1 MRVPGCL
8 LITSLVLCFLRLGR
22 QLTTRCVC
30 SSGAPTTTFP
40 RPATEAW
47 EKRRSMITP
56 SCTITC
62 RLRKSLLATL
72 PLTGRL
78 LGRLLTG
85 CPVTTTN
92 TPPPPAC
99 PPPRLSLTPLP
110 WGGCLSGSAHRYS
123 TPLLSSPRI
132 SQSRFSCRAWRQQG
146 IHQLAV
152 SEPHQG

>member
-1 MRVPGCL
+1 M
-8 LITSLVLCFLRLGR
+8 LCFLRPGR

-30 SSGAPTTTFP
+30 SSGAPRTTFP
-40 RPATEAW
+40 LPAAEAW
-47 EKRRSMITP
+47 EKRCSMITP

-92 TPPPPAC
+92 TPPPPGC

-110 WGGCLSGSAHRYS
+110 WGGRLSGSAHRYS
-123 TPLLSSPRI
+123 TPILSSPRI
-132 SQSRFSCRAWRQQG
+132 SQSRFSCRAWRRQS